1 MNVLSQFMVSSDWQS
16 LYVLKMVQFLN
27 GPDSW
32 MTMTSLEGN
41 GSWRQ
46 WFVSRDLVI
55 RVMARYLDD
64 SSVYQVVGY
73 MG

>member
-1 MNVLSQFMVSSDWQS
+1 MVSLDWQS
-16 LYVLKMVQFLN
+16 LYMLKMVQFLN

-32 MTMTSLEGN
+32 MTMMSLKGT

-46 WFVSRDLVI
+46 WFVLRDLVI

-64 SSVYQVVGY
+64 LSVYWVVGY
-73 MG
+73 TG